1 MKSIQEFISNW
12 FLTVIVAIIII
23 AGVVLNNYIEHFQT
37 INFSSFD
44 TSKIIGLIGSLFFI
58 SLLVE
63 RFLEIF
69 VQDPK
74 AKQKV
79 QLQRNVRSL
88 APLGDIDQLLEAEA
102 QLEQIKNERRR
113 TLRVAGFAAGIVI
126 ALFGFRVLSN
136 LLVEPIADPI
146 QNRFVTIMDMVLT
159 AGLVSGGSGGI
170 HNLVNVLDRFM
181 IGGGGGNSDN
191 LDIPPISR

>member
-23 AGVVLNNYIEHFQT
+23 AGIILNNNIEYFQT
-37 INFSSFD
+37 IDFSSFD
-44 TSKIIGLIGSLFFI
+44 TSKIIGLIGSLFFV

-74 AKQKV
+74 AKQKN
-79 QLQRNVRSL
+79 QLQRNVRAL
-88 APLGDIDQLLEAEA
+88 APLGDLEQLHETET
-102 QLEQIKNERRR
+102 QLEQIKNERRK
-113 TLRVAGFAAGIVI
+113 TLRVVGFAVGIVI
-126 ALFGFRVLSN
+126 ALLGFRVLSN
-136 LLVEPIADPI
+136 LLVEPIANPI
-146 QNRFVTIMDMVLT
+146 QNRFVNIMDMVLT
-159 AGLVSGGSGGI
+159 AGLISGGSGGI
-170 HNLVNVLDRFM
+170 HNLVNVLERFM
-181 IGGGGGNSDN
+181 IGGGGNSSN